1 VESNNTSLLL
11 VFTRNASLGKVKT
24 RLAAAIGD
32 FEALNVHKELMQ
44 QTIEK
49 VVQCNC
55 DKVVYYS
62 ESIDPHDLFSKN
74 GFRQEVQ
81 SGTDLGSRMKNAFT
95 AEFSHFYTSI
105 VMIGTDCP
113 DIDET
118 CISLAF
124 KQLEVKDV
132 VVGTALD
139 GGYYLLGLSAMHSE
153 LFEGI
158 AWSTSSVLNET
169 IQIAERLSLSMAFTQ
184 EKQDIDTFED
194 LKSSDFGRI
203 HFPYLLDQ

>member
-1 VESNNTSLLL
+1 LLL
-11 VFTRNASLGKVKT
+11 VFTRNATLGKVKT
-24 RLAAAIGD
+24 RLAASIGD
-32 FEALNVHKELMQ
+32 ADALSVHMALMQ

-49 VVQCNC
+49 VVQCDC
-55 DKVVYYS
+55 DKVIYYS

-105 VMIGTDCP
+105 VIIGTDCP

-118 CISLAF
+118 CISHAF
-124 KQLEVKDV
+124 KQLETKDV
-132 VVGTALD
+132 VLGPAHD
-139 GGYYLLGLSAMHSE
+139 GGYYLLGLSAMYSA

-158 AWSTSSVLNET
+158 AWSTSSVLTET
-169 IQIAERLSLSMAFTQ
+169 IQLAEHLSLSISFTS
-184 EKQDIDTFED
+184 EKRDIDTFED